1 MKPAVVARRSL
12 DDRGD
17 TSVQMAIVFPFII
30 LLTIAVVQVSLWYYA
45 RNVAL
50 TAAREGV
57 AAARVYESGPGAGAA
72 RAQDVLGRIA
82 GNTLLGPSVSTGGSS
97 AERIRIQVTG
107 RAPSLLPGVP
117 GLTITQSASGPV
129 ERWTTGG

>member
-17 TSVQMAIVFPFII
+17 TSLQMAIVFPFII
-30 LLTIAVVQVSLWYYA
+30 FLTIAVVQVSLWYYA

-72 RAQDVLGRIA
+72 RAQAVLGRIA
-82 GNTLLGPSVSTGGSS
+82 GNTLLGPSVSTG
-97 AERIRIQVTG
+97 EVR
-107 RAPSLLPGVP
+107 P
-117 GLTITQSASGPV
+117 SASGYRSRAGRRRCCPAC
-129 ERWTTGG
+129 RD